1 MNMNLAENKKFF
13 GKILLL
19 GEYSIIEGG
28 EALTVPFESVSGYFD
43 FPSENMPVDSSS
55 VESNNSL
62 KEFYFYLEAQQKE
75 QKFKY
80 SLDLDK
86 LKTDLEQG
94 MFFNSNIPQGYGAGS
109 SGALVAAVFFKYAR
123 GFNLNDS
130 LKENSLQ
137 TIREQLAHMESSFH
151 GSSSGLDP
159 LSSLLSKPLWVKTGK
174 KIIYPELPLF
184 SKSFHYTVFLVD
196 TGKPGNTKPLVDWYK
211 QQVSTGHFNAELLM
225 ALNNQVLQALLKK
238 DKFFFECFLA
248 QLSLFQLENMRPMIP
263 DSIKPLWQQGIYSGE
278 WMLKLCGSGG
288 GGYALGFATDF
299 NATVTEFSRS
309 GLEVIPVFR
318 E

>member
-1 MNMNLAENKKFF
+1 MNMNIADRKRFF

-28 EALTVPFESVSGYFD
+28 EALTVPFERVSGYFD
-43 FPSENMPVDSSS
+43 FPSENIPLEFSSI
-55 VESNNSL
+55 ESNHSL
-62 KEFYFYLEAQQKE
+62 KEFYSYLETQQKE

-123 GFNLNDS
+123 GFNWNDS
-130 LKENSLQ
+130 LKEKSLQ
-137 TIREQLAHMESSFH
+137 TIREQLALMESSFH

-174 KIIYPELPLF
+174 KIIFPELPLF
-184 SKSFHYTVFLVD
+184 SESFHYTVFLVD
-196 TGKPGNTKPLVDWYK
+196 TGNPGNTKPLVDWYK
-211 QQVSTGHFNAELLM
+211 QEVSTGQFNAELLM

-238 DKFFFECFLA
+238 DNFFFETFLA

-288 GGYALGFATDF
+288 GGYALGIATDF
-299 NATVTEFSRS
+299 NATMAEFSRS
-309 GLEVIPVFR
+309 GLEIIPVFQ